1 MSDAP
6 LIRRLGRQARLASGR
21 TAIAARRAAR
31 SHPIV
36 GVVSGIG
43 DDNFGD
49 EWMAEALAEGLAPCA
64 LVPVELPATEAR
76 LERVGLSGPRFF
88 DGLVVSG
95 GTLLNP
101 YFLGRVEPL
110 LQRGIPMW
118 TTGTGVGSAGFG
130 VSEER
135 ADPSAWLPHL
145 ARFEAITLRG
155 PLSHA
160 RLGLPQAQVVGDLA
174 LLHTP
179 DEPRSSRPERRV
191 AHLNVSGTASEE
203 RAGIPA
209 ARTIEVGVAVV
220 QQLRADGW
228 QCRPLE
234 VHRDDA
240 PLLRRIGEEIGG
252 WDGEGTRLRTGADV
266 EHFARGSDLVVAM
279 RLHAAAVGWMW
290 GIPTLALGY
299 RDKNRDF
306 AHHLG
311 VAERDV
317 VDLREAGADDA
328 RAAAARVAAQGGVD
342 PVIRE
347 RALASRELL
356 RTHLTAIREHLAR

>member
-1 MSDAP
+1 M
-6 LIRRLGRQARLASGR
+6 RLRARLSRHIRIASERVNVSRTGR
-21 TAIAARRAAR
+21 
-31 SHPIV
+31 PVV
-36 GVVSGIG
+36 GVLSGIG

-49 EWMAEALAEGLAPCA
+49 EWMAEALAEGLAPCR

-76 LERVGLSGPRFF
+76 LERIGLSGPRFF

-110 LQRGIPMW
+110 LLRGIPMW

-135 ADPSAWLPHL
+135 ADPSAWLPYL
-145 ARFEAITLRG
+145 ARFEAVTLRG
-155 PLSHA
+155 PLSQA

-174 LLHTP
+174 LWHTP
-179 DEPRSSRPERRV
+179 EEPPRRPVGRRV
-191 AHLNVSGTASEE
+191 AHLNVSGTASED

-209 ARTIEVGVAVV
+209 SRTIDAGVAVV

-228 QCRPLE
+228 RCHALE

-240 PLLRRIGEEIGG
+240 PLLQRVGEAIGG
-252 WDGEGTRLRTGADV
+252 WDGEGARLRTGADV
-266 EHFARGSDLVVAM
+266 EQFARGSDLVVAM

-306 AHHLG
+306 ARQLG
-311 VAERDV
+311 VADRDL
-317 VDLREAGADDA
+317 VDLREAGPAEAREAVA
-328 RAAAARVAAQGGVD
+328 RAAADGTTD

-347 RALASRELL
+347 RALASRDLL
-356 RTHLTAIREHLAR
+356 RTHLAAIREHLAR